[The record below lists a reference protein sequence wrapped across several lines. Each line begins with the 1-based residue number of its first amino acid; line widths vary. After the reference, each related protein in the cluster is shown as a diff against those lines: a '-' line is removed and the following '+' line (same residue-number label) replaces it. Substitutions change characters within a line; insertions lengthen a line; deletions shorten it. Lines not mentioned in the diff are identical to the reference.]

1 MHNAGR
7 VGGVQGI
14 GDLRSQVEQLIQS
27 QRLAFDAMLEGL
39 PFQQLHSDEVIAI
52 GFVNF
57 IDSANVRMVKGRGR
71 ACFSLKTLDCL
82 RIAGKFFRQELQGDE
97 TPQLEVFSLVH
108 DPHAPAAQFFYD
120 SIMGDCTVD
129 HIGLIMQGTAS
140 AGVHASG

>member
-1 MHNAGR
+1 
-7 VGGVQGI
+7 
-14 GDLRSQVEQLIQS
+14 
-27 QRLAFDAMLEGL
+27 MLEGL
-39 PFQQLHSDEVIAI
+39 PFQQLNSDEVIAI

-108 DPHAPAAQFFYD
+108 DPHAPTAKFFYY
-120 SIMGDCTVD
+120 SNMGHYPVNHIRFIM
-129 HIGLIMQGTAS
+129 
-140 AGVHASG
+140 